1 MINKTSKIFAKEY
14 QKFLSMVVGKDKAR
28 KYKIVFLPQACAAA
42 KELKKEYDIGIAL
55 ATGGLFMGF
64 VAEKFGLKV
73 IKAKPERK
81 GKETS
86 WKFLDKIKK
95 GEIRNKK
102 IIVFD
107 IDVVTGRTL
116 RKAIKEIK
124 TQIYGLAIRLW
135 FNTINPERISR
146 NENFYAKKI

>member
-1 MINKTSKIFAKEY
+1 M
-14 QKFLSMVVGKDKAR
+14 
-28 KYKIVFLPQACAAA
+28 
-42 KELKKEYDIGIAL
+42 
-55 ATGGLFMGF
+55 
-64 VAEKFGLKV
+64 
-73 IKAKPERK
+73 
-81 GKETS
+81 
-86 WKFLDKIKK
+86 
-95 GEIRNKK
+95 
-102 IIVFD
+102 FD